1 LLDLPAHET
10 SRDTTGDGRTF
21 LGDGGEM
28 GGLIRAHD
36 WSASPVGPPDG
47 WPQSLKTVVRL
58 ILTSSH
64 PMFIW
69 WGPDLIQFYN
79 DAYRETMGP
88 ERHPSALG
96 GKGRECWAEI
106 WHIIGP
112 QIALVM
118 RGEGSTWHEDALVP
132 VTRNG
137 RREDVWWTYG
147 YSPIDHDDGVGG
159 VLVVCK
165 DVTAEHQ
172 VREALARANAEL
184 NSEAQRLRALFE
196 QAPSF
201 MALLRGPDHRF
212 ELANPGYMRLVDHR
226 PVLGLT
232 VAQALPEAIEQGYVH
247 RLDQVYRSGV
257 AFTATGSK
265 FTRPGG
271 PGEAVVER
279 YLDFVY
285 QPILDAHGVVNGVFV
300 EGHDATERIVGERRQ
315 KLLLDEL
322 NHRVKN
328 TLATV
333 MSLAMLSGKSARSVP
348 EFVAVFTDRV
358 HAMAKTHDLLIKTAS
373 GGITV
378 QDVLRAEL
386 APYVEPDGQLE
397 LICETME
404 LTPDAPVNLG
414 LIVHELLTNAAKYGA
429 LSTPSG
435 RLRVHCG
442 RDADGGFLTWR
453 ETIDHPLAGPAGQ
466 GFGTRLIDRLARE
479 LGGEARL
486 DLKPAGLEARITFQL
501 ASPEAESNF

>member
-1 LLDLPAHET
+1 MPNAASH
-10 SRDTTGDGRTF
+10 TF

-28 GGLIRAHD
+28 GRLIRAHD
-36 WSASPVGPPDG
+36 WSPSPLGPPAD
-47 WPQSLKTVVRL
+47 WPQSLKTAVRL
-58 ILTSSH
+58 ILSSSH

-79 DAYRETMGP
+79 DAYRATMGP

-96 GKGRECWAEI
+96 DRGETCWAEI
-106 WHIIGP
+106 WDIIGP

-147 YSPIDHDDGVGG
+147 YSPIDHDGGVGG

-172 VREALARANAEL
+172 VREALAQANAEL
-184 NSEAQRLRALFE
+184 NSEAQRLRTLFE

-201 MALLRGPDHRF
+201 MAVLRGPDHRF
-212 ELANPGYMRLVDHR
+212 ELANPGYMRLVDQR
-226 PVLGLT
+226 PVVGLT
-232 VAQALPEAIEQGYVH
+232 VAEALPEAAEQGYLEL
-247 RLDQVYRSGV
+247 LDQVYRSGE
-257 AFTATGSK
+257 AFTARGSK
-265 FTRPGG
+265 FSSPGRPGA
-271 PGEAVVER
+271 PAIDR

-285 QPILDAHGVVNGVFV
+285 QPILDAQGAVNGVFV
-300 EGHDATERIVGERRQ
+300 EGHDVTERIVGERRQ

-333 MSLAMLSGKSARSVP
+333 MSLAMLSGKSAQSVA
-348 EFVAVFTDRV
+348 EFVTVFTDRV

-373 GGITV
+373 GVITV

-386 APYVEPDGQLE
+386 APYAEPHGQLE
-397 LICETME
+397 LVCEAME
-404 LTPDAPVNLG
+404 LTSDAPVSLG

-429 LSTPSG
+429 LSTPDG

-442 RDADGGFLTWR
+442 RDADGGFLAWQ
-453 ETIDHPLAGPAGQ
+453 ETVAHPLAGATRR

-479 LGGEARL
+479 LGGAAKL
-486 DLKPAGLEARITFQL
+486 DLKPTGLEAKITFSL
-501 ASPEAESNF
+501 ATPSE

>member
-1 LLDLPAHET
+1 M
-10 SRDTTGDGRTF
+10 GR
-21 LGDGGEM
+21 
-28 GGLIRAHD
+28 LIRAHD
-36 WSASPVGPPDG
+36 WSSSPLGPPET
-47 WPQSLKTVVRL
+47 WPQSLKTAVRL
-58 ILTSSH
+58 ILSSSH

-79 DAYRETMGP
+79 DAYRTTMGP

-96 GKGRECWAEI
+96 DRGETCWAEI
-106 WHIIGP
+106 WDIIGP

-137 RREDVWWTYG
+137 QREDVWWTYG
-147 YSPIDHDDGVGG
+147 YSPIDQDDGVGG

-172 VREALARANAEL
+172 VREALAQANAEL

-201 MALLRGPDHRF
+201 MAVLRGPDHRF
-212 ELANPGYMRLVDHR
+212 ELANPGYMRLVDQR

-232 VAQALPEAIEQGYVH
+232 VAQALPEAAEQGYV
-247 RLDQVYRSGV
+247 RLLDQVYRSGE

-265 FTRPGG
+265 FTSPGRPGE
-271 PGEAVVER
+271 PTIEH

-285 QPILDAHGVVNGVFV
+285 QPILDAQGAVSGVFV
-300 EGHDATERIVGERRQ
+300 EGHDVTERIVGERRQ

-333 MSLAMLSGKSARSVP
+333 MSLAMLSGKSAQTVS

-358 HAMAKTHDLLIKTAS
+358 HAMAKTHDLLIQTAS
-373 GGITV
+373 GAITV
-378 QDVLRAEL
+378 QDVLRVEL
-386 APYVEPDGQLE
+386 APYAEPHGQME
-397 LICETME
+397 LVCETME
-404 LTPDAPVNLG
+404 LTSDAPVSLG

-442 RDADGGFLTWR
+442 RDADGGFLAWR
-453 ETIDHPLAGPAGQ
+453 ETVDLPLAGVSRK

-479 LGGEARL
+479 LGGSAKL
-486 DLKPAGLEARITFQL
+486 DLKPTGLEARITFSL
-501 ASPEAESNF
+501 AAPPEQDF

>member
-1 LLDLPAHET
+1 MPDLPAEKT
-10 SRDTTGDGRTF
+10 LRDGQTF

-28 GGLIRAHD
+28 GRLIRAHD
-36 WSASPVGPPDG
+36 WSASPLGPPDG

-96 GKGRECWAEI
+96 GRGRECWAEI
-106 WHIIGP
+106 WDIIGP
-112 QIALVM
+112 QIELVM

-147 YSPIDHDDGVGG
+147 YSPIDHEDGVGG

-165 DVTAEHQ
+165 DVTTEHQ
-172 VREALARANAEL
+172 VREALAQANAEL

-212 ELANPGYMRLVDHR
+212 ELANPGYMRLVDQR
-226 PVLGLT
+226 PVVGLT
-232 VAQALPEAIEQGYVH
+232 VAEALPEAAEQGYVQL
-247 RLDQVYRSGV
+247 LDQVYRTGE

-265 FTRPGG
+265 FTRPGT
-271 PGEAVVER
+271 PGEPGVER

-285 QPILDAHGVVNGVFV
+285 QPILDAQGAVNGVFV
-300 EGHDATERIVGERRQ
+300 EGHDVTERIVGERRQ

-333 MSLAMLSGKSARSVP
+333 MSLAMLSGKSAQSVP

-358 HAMAKTHDLLIKTAS
+358 HAMAKTHDLLIQNAS
-373 GGITV
+373 GAITV

-397 LICETME
+397 LVCETME
-404 LTPDAPVNLG
+404 LTSDAPVSLG

-429 LSTPSG
+429 LSRPDG

-442 RDADGGFLTWR
+442 RDAGGGFLAWR
-453 ETIDHPLAGPAGQ
+453 ETVTHPFAAASRK
-466 GFGTRLIDRLARE
+466 GFGTRLINRLAHE
-479 LGGEARL
+479 LGGAAKL
-486 DLKPAGLEARITFQL
+486 DLKPTGLEARITFSL
-501 ASPEAESNF
+501 GDPLE

>member
-1 LLDLPAHET
+1 MPDLPAQDT
-10 SRDTTGDGRTF
+10 SRDTAGEGHTF

-28 GGLIRAHD
+28 GRLIRAHD
-36 WSASPVGPPDG
+36 WSASPLGPPEA

-58 ILTSSH
+58 MLTSSH

-96 GKGRECWAEI
+96 GQGRECWAEI
-106 WHIIGP
+106 WDIIGP
-112 QIALVM
+112 QIQLVM

-147 YSPIDHDDGVGG
+147 YSPIDQDDGVGG

-165 DVTAEHQ
+165 DVTAEHLG
-172 VREALARANAEL
+172 REALARANLEL
-184 NSEAQRLRALFE
+184 NNEAQRLRTLFE

-201 MALLRGPDHRF
+201 MAVLRGPDHRF
-212 ELANPGYMRLVDHR
+212 ELANPGYMRLVDQR

-232 VAQALPEAIEQGYVH
+232 VAEALPEAAEQGYVQ
-247 RLDQVYRSGV
+247 RLDQVYRSGE

-265 FTRPGG
+265 FTSPGG
-271 PGEAVVER
+271 PGEPATER

-285 QPILDAHGVVNGVFV
+285 QPILDAQGAVNGVFV
-300 EGHDATERIVGERRQ
+300 EGHDVTERIVGERRQ

-333 MSLAMLSGKSARSVP
+333 MSLAMLSGKSARSVS

-397 LICETME
+397 LVCEAME
-404 LTPDAPVNLG
+404 LTPDAPVSLG

-435 RLRVHCG
+435 RLHVHCG
-442 RDADGGFLTWR
+442 RDADGGFLAWR
-453 ETIDHPLAGPAGQ
+453 ETISHTLAASLGQ
-466 GFGTRLIDRLARE
+466 GFGTRLIERLARE
-479 LGGEARL
+479 LGGAARL
-486 DLKPAGLEARITFQL
+486 DLKPTGLEARITFSL
-501 ASPEAESNF
+501 PPPPEQDF